1 MAHIQSYKNQVW
13 LPPSIEDLIP
23 DDLKCSLVG
32 ALVDSMNSKV
42 FDFKYA
48 VAGHPDMRTVK
59 EPSVCVT

>member
-1 MAHIQSYKNQVW
+1 
-13 LPPSIEDLIP
+13 
-23 DDLKCSLVG
+23 
-32 ALVDSMNSKV
+32 MNSKV